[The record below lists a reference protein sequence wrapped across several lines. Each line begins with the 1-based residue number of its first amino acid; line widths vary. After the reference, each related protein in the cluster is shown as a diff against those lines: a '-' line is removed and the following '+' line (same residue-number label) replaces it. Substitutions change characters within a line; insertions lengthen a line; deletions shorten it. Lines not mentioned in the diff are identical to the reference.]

1 MSREVKHKIEWID
14 KVVMKSHAHS
24 QNPITPHEPNLI
36 FISHSIGAH
45 LVQCLLLERPDI
57 LSKTQHII
65 HLMPFFRFDPP
76 KMKKKVLSTVAHNH
90 EFIIPIMTRAVRLA
104 SSALSRKFIDLCME
118 KIAGVKCEKGR
129 NIAVDIFLNPKM
141 VRNHLVLGTEEIRG

>member
-1 MSREVKHKIEWID
+1 MKHKIEWID
-14 KVVMKSHAHS
+14 KILMKSHTYS
-24 QNPITPHEPNLI
+24 QTQTPPHEPNLI

-76 KMKKKVLSTVAHNH
+76 LLKKKVLSTVAHNH
-90 EFIIPIMTRAVRLA
+90 ELVIPVMTTAVRFA
-104 SSALSRKFIDLCME
+104 SSTLSRKFVDLCMD
-118 KIAGVKCEKGR
+118 KIAGVKCAKGR
-129 NIAVDIFLNPKM
+129 NIAVDVFLSPKM
-141 VRNHLVLGTEEIRG
+141 VRNHLVLGTEEMRGEQ